1 MLPSEVVA
9 FYAAGAL
16 NFACAISPPS
26 NFDDES
32 AAADIFG
39 PDEGWGDEDVEPAVA
54 SRDLVDG
61 GEVRLDSDD
70 RIGAEEPVIAQAPV
84 GIPSPSQPTAIEVA
98 LHWLTHLP
106 YRSWCKWC
114 VSAKRQNAPHHNLP
128 NHSRE
133 VPLLVADYCYVRD
146 ARDEDLLT
154 CFVGRLYPSKA
165 IFASACDQKGADDP
179 VVKRLSNFIKESG
192 LSKMVYKTDQ

>member
-1 MLPSEVVA
+1 MPSEVVA

-32 AAADIFG
+32 AAADLFG

-114 VSAKRQNAPHHNLP
+114 VC
-128 NHSRE
+128 
-133 VPLLVADYCYVRD
+133 LLSGRTHRTIICPTTPERF
-146 ARDEDLLT
+146 RCLSLT
-154 CFVGRLYPSKA
+154 IA
-165 IFASACDQKGADDP
+165 
-179 VVKRLSNFIKESG
+179 LSGMLEMKIS
-192 LSKMVYKTDQ
+192 